1 MIKIHLFLDAKNQ
14 SFDSSTFLALKIDGF
29 FVCQTILNLKIDK
42 GELRMKFVELFK
54 MEVSMDKVSNH
65 LANINTSNWSLRK
78 NKFDSNLV
86 YCTCMNVTLAQ
97 VEKRFSEI
105 RFLIPGRCYSVQ
117 LFFKGPLPEEITNE
131 QRFRRVPNE
140 KFYRAD
146 HPRYIISAL
155 PIESTGFWILSLM
168 CRKGSG
174 LGNDALNLTN
184 IFATQMVLNFNEEE
198 MLEC

>member
-1 MIKIHLFLDAKNQ
+1 
-14 SFDSSTFLALKIDGF
+14 
-29 FVCQTILNLKIDK
+29 
-42 GELRMKFVELFK
+42 MKFVELFK

-117 LFFKGPLPEEITNE
+117 LFFKGPLPAEITNE

-140 KFYRAD
+140 N
-146 HPRYIISAL
+146 
-155 PIESTGFWILSLM
+155 STAQTILDTLSL
-168 CRKGSG
+168 RYQLNRRDFGS
-174 LGNDALNLTN
+174 
-184 IFATQMVLNFNEEE
+184 
-198 MLEC
+198 CH